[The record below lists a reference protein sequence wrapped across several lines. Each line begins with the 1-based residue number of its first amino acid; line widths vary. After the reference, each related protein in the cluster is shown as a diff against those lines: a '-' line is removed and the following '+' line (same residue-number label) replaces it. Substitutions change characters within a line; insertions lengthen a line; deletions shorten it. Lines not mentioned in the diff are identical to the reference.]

1 MPFRPVAVD
10 AAQPVIAAEDVHVHF
25 RRGLIG
31 TSIRALDG
39 LSLKVREGE
48 FFALVGQNGAGKS
61 TAMYS
66 FLGLLRLTSGRV
78 RLMGGAPELGSAV
91 FSGVGYLPEEPHY
104 DLYLTVEEALR
115 YYGSLYRRRI
125 SKAEIIS
132 VLDRL
137 GMGQFRDLQLSKC
150 SKGMKQKLGIAQCL
164 IHDVRVLF
172 LDEPTRGLD
181 PIVVMTFREI
191 LREIHRRGTTVIM
204 NTHVL
209 SEVEMLATRVAILER
224 GRLIAE
230 DSLEHLLRT
239 EQAFYQVAFEPNGS
253 TPEYLLSAERR
264 GETLHGVI
272 PADRLFD
279 FMQFTRNTG
288 ARLVECSLKKVSLEE
303 SFMKILKGDPA
314 AGPTAPLPTAAAPAE
329 PSKNSSE
336 SGA

>member
-1 MPFRPVAVD
+1 VET
-10 AAQPVIAAEDVHVHF
+10 AQPVIAAEELHVHF

-31 TSIRALDG
+31 TAATSIRALDG
-39 LSLKVREGE
+39 MNLEVREGE

-66 FLGLLRLTSGRV
+66 FLGLVRPTSGRV
-78 RLMGGAPELGSAV
+78 RLMGSAPELGSAAYARV
-91 FSGVGYLPEEPHY
+91 AYLPEEPHY

-115 YYGSLYRRRI
+115 YYGSLYGRRVAE
-125 SKAEIIS
+125 AEIAS
-132 VLDRL
+132 ALDRL
-137 GMGQFRDLQLSKC
+137 GLGQFRDLRLSKC

-181 PIVVMTFREI
+181 PIVVITVREV
-191 LREIHRRGTTVIM
+191 LRELHRRGVTVIM

-224 GRLIAE
+224 GRVIAE

-239 EQAFYQVAFEPNGS
+239 EQALYQVVFEPNRT
-253 TPEYLLSAERR
+253 TPEFLVKAERR
-264 GETLHGVI
+264 GEVVCGTI
-272 PADRLFD
+272 PAERLHD
-279 FMQFTRNTG
+279 FMQFARDTG

-303 SFMKILKGDPA
+303 SFMKILKGDSGSSGAPNPG
-314 AGPTAPLPTAAAPAE
+314 GPIPPE
-329 PSKNSSE
+329 PSKA
-336 SGA
+336 G